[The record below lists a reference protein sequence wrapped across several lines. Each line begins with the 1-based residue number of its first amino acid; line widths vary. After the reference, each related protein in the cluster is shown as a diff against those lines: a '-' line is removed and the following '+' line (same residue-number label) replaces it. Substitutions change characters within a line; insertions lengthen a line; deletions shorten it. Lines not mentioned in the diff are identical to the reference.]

1 MYNVSSVVTN
11 SGGDSGKRRKV
22 SKGET
27 GVELRYY
34 KPAEYRKLNSSQID
48 ELRQWRKDNGLV
60 KPKDGGS
67 KNSMKDQ
74 VIAAIREIS
83 KQTAEKDKED
93 EAIRHII
100 ASISTDSKINRSA
113 QSIGA
118 VRSAKGLEKES
129 KVSFDESTINAI
141 VKHLK

>member
-1 MYNVSSVVTN
+1 MTLL
-11 SGGDSGKRRKV
+11 K
-22 SKGET
+22 
-27 GVELRYY
+27 
-34 KPAEYRKLNSSQID
+34 AEGWSRSL
-48 ELRQWRKDNGLV
+48 
-60 KPKDGGS
+60 
-67 KNSMKDQ
+67 
-74 VIAAIREIS
+74 
-83 KQTAEKDKED
+83 QTAEKDKED

-141 VKHLK
+141 VKRLK